1 VLFDVKLAITSI
13 GSPNTLPPL
22 VETFT
27 QIWLGP

>member
-13 GSPNTLPPL
+13 GSPNVFPPSS
-22 VETFT
+22 EMFT